1 MTLLAFLLHHEEI
14 TRKDLSPTRDEF
26 TLHFRNLSSLQ
37 GFISQRLHL
46 RPRYVSD
53 AAGPKEVSDGKG
65 CP

>member
-1 MTLLAFLLHHEEI
+1 VTLLRSSCTMRRLLE
-14 TRKDLSPTRDEF
+14 RLSPTRDEF
-26 TLHFRNLSSLQ
+26 TLHCRNLSSLQ

-53 AAGPKEVSDGKG
+53 AAGPKEISDGKG